1 MNQNIRIRGAKHH
14 NLKDIDLD
22 IPRDA
27 FVVVC
32 GPSGSGKSTLAF
44 DIIYAEGQRRYV
56 ESLSA
61 YARQFLPQL
70 DKPDVEKIE
79 GLSPAISLQQHTT
92 TRNPRS
98 TVGTVTEIH
107 DFLRVFYARL
117 GTPHCPGCG
126 RPIRAQS
133 PDEIIESVLAY
144 PEDTRFMLLAPLAEH
159 KKGTQAD
166 LLRKLK
172 SQGFVRVRIDGKVYS
187 LEDVP
192 ELEKNKR
199 HSVEVVVDRLV
210 LRTGVRKRLADSL
223 ELALRMGQG
232 RVLLAVPGGEE
243 HFFSTEAVC
252 PRCNLS
258 LPQPSPQLFSFN
270 SPQGACQKCSGLGS
284 VEYFEPLLIAPNRGL
299 SLQEGALLPLGKQA
313 VLRRHAEQLGRL
325 GRRWG
330 FELQTPLKELGPEA
344 WDALFYGDRE
354 SGWPGVVHLLET
366 GLEYG
371 STWRDELSRFRQ
383 SRPCPECGGARL
395 RPEALA
401 VRVQGEAIH
410 DICSRSVSRAL
421 DWISGLEFAGRE
433 QDIAGPVQK
442 ELVHRM
448 HFLTSVGLGYLSLDR
463 SMSTLSGGEA
473 QRIRLAGQLGS
484 GLVGVTYV
492 LDEPSIG
499 LHPADNARLISTM
512 QSLQRRGNTVVVV
525 EHDEPTIRAADFLL
539 ELGPGSGAHGG
550 RVVYSGDVQGL
561 LRTEDSLTGKYLR
574 RDLVIAQP
582 DSRRSPQGFVR
593 LSGVKTNNLKDLD
606 VSFPL
611 GVLACVTG
619 VSGSGKSSLVVDTL
633 YKHLALAR
641 GVKVDDPGRL
651 DGIEGGEQVEKIV
664 SIDQSPIGRTP
675 RSNPA
680 TYTKIFDE
688 IRAVFARTPEARK
701 RGFKPGRFS
710 FNVRGG
716 RCEACQGEGQI
727 RVEMHFL
734 PDVYVTCDV
743 CGGSRYNRETL
754 DVTYKGL
761 NIAQVL
767 GLTVRQAHSVFG
779 NHPVLQRRLQVL
791 QDVGLEYIA
800 LGQPGTTLSGGEAQ
814 RLKISRELGKRSLPR
829 TLYVLDEP
837 TTGLHM
843 HEVGKLIRVLQEL
856 VNKGATVVVIE
867 HQADVIRSADYV
879 FDMGPGGGEYGG
891 EVVACGTPEEI
902 TGNPESVTGS
912 FLAQGEPVEQRG
924 SAPRKP

>member
-1 MNQNIRIRGAKHH
+1 MHHTIRIQGARHH

-44 DIIYAEGQRRYV
+44 DIVYAEGQRRYV

-107 DFLRVFYARL
+107 DFLRVLYARL
-117 GTPHCPGCG
+117 GTPHCPDCG
-126 RPIRAQS
+126 RAIRAQS
-133 PDEIIESVLAY
+133 SDEIIESVLDM
-144 PEDTRFMLLAPLAEH
+144 PEGTRFLLLAPVAEQR
-159 KKGTQAD
+159 KGTQAD
-166 LLRKLK
+166 LFRRLK
-172 SQGFVRVRIDGKVYS
+172 AQGFVRVRVDGAVFG
-187 LEDVP
+187 LEQPP
-192 ELEKNKR
+192 ELDKNKR
-199 HSVEVVVDRLV
+199 HRVEVVVDRLV
-210 LRTGVRKRLADSL
+210 LRSGVRKRLADSL
-223 ELALRMGQG
+223 ELALRLGEG
-232 RVLLAVPGGEE
+232 RVLLAEPEGEE
-243 HFFSTEAVC
+243 LFFSTEAVC
-252 PRCNLS
+252 PRCNVS

-270 SPQGACQKCSGLGS
+270 SPQGACPKCSGLGS

-299 SLQEGALLPLGKQA
+299 SLEEGALLPLGRQA
-313 VLRRHAEQLGRL
+313 LLRRYGEQLERL
-325 GRRWG
+325 GHRWG
-330 FELQTPLKELGPEA
+330 FDLRTPVRELGSEA
-344 WDALFYGDRE
+344 WNALFYGDGE
-354 SGWPGVVHLLET
+354 TGWPGVVPLLES
-366 GLEYG
+366 GLEFG
-371 STWRDELSRFRQ
+371 SSWRDELARFRQ
-383 SRPCPECGGARL
+383 SRPCPDCGGARL
-395 RPEALA
+395 RPQALA
-401 VRVQGEAIH
+401 VRIRGEAIH
-410 DICSRSVSRAL
+410 EFCSRSVSRGL
-421 DWISGLEFAGRE
+421 DWLSGLEFPGHE
-433 QDIAGPVQK
+433 KEIAEPILK
-442 ELVHRM
+442 ELIHRM
-448 HFLTSVGLGYLSLDR
+448 RFLSSVGLDYLSLDR
-463 SMSTLSGGEA
+463 SMATLSGGEA

-499 LHPADNARLISTM
+499 LHPADNERLISTM
-512 QSLQRRGNTVVVV
+512 RSLQQRGNTVMVV
-525 EHDEPTIRAADFLL
+525 EHDEPTIRAADFLV

-550 RVVYSGDVQGL
+550 RVVYAGDVQGL

-574 RDLVIAQP
+574 RDLVISRP
-582 DSRRSPQGFVR
+582 GSRRSPQGYVR
-593 LSGVKTNNLKDLD
+593 LIGVRTNNLKNLE
-606 VSFPL
+606 VSLPL

-641 GVKVDDPGRL
+641 GVKVDSPGRV
-651 DGIEGGEQVEKIV
+651 DGIEGAEQVERIV

-688 IRAVFARTPEARK
+688 IRAVFARTQEARK

-743 CGGSRYNRETL
+743 CGGARYNRETL

-767 GLTVRQAHSVFG
+767 DLTVRQALSVFG

-791 QDVGLEYIA
+791 HDVGLEYIR

-814 RLKISRELGKRSLPR
+814 RLKISRELGKRRLPR
-829 TLYVLDEP
+829 TVYILDEP

-843 HEVGKLIRVLQEL
+843 HEVGKLIQVLQEL

-867 HQADVIRSADYV
+867 HQADVIRAADCV
-879 FDMGPGGGEYGG
+879 FDMGPGGGEHGG
-891 EVVACGTPEEI
+891 EVVASGTPEEI
-902 TGNPESVTGS
+902 VRNPNSVTGA
-912 FLAQGEPVEQRG
+912 FLSDTGQGTRK
-924 SAPRKP
+924 APISDR